1 MKFQWVMSC
10 CRQKAKRFTNLTDTV
25 TMLPGCCRQ
34 PRTRAL
40 HFSASILFKLGYEV
54 GVIQQIL
61 RHKSPNTTERYLRS
75 IGMERVREAL
85 EDLKPTN
92 PKILP
97 FGSTEKAPENKK
109 AV

>member
-1 MKFQWVMSC
+1 MLRLCDNVE
-10 CRQKAKRFTNLTDTV
+10 V
-25 TMLPGCCRQ
+25 TPFGFHAIRHL
-34 PRTRAL
+34 
-40 HFSASILFKLGYEV
+40 SASILFNLGYEV

-85 EDLKPTN
+85 EDLKPTD

-97 FGSTEKAPENKK
+97 FGSMGDAPENKK